1 MRGLVLTSLI
11 FITSCGT
18 VSDVN
23 SAMKNKREE
32 IKAQNIVTIA
42 DALETLNTA
51 NREDAFV
58 YAISKQSVAQVVF
71 PKIVKAGIAI
81 GANYGEGFLIR
92 DGNVVA
98 LIKLTGGNLGFQ
110 VGGQTYSQVT
120 YILSEKRYNSLISN
134 SRISLNGSISMA
146 VNGRIKNS
154 ILTSDALKGDLYTVQ
169 FNETGTVFGA
179 SLESIYYS
187 VRQHYRKPNKQ

>member
-1 MRGLVLTSLI
+1 MQRIVLIALFLV
-11 FITSCGT
+11 TSCSTLNGL
-18 VSDVN
+18 N
-23 SAMKNKREE
+23 SSFKYKQEE
-32 IKAQNIVTIA
+32 IRSRNIVTHK
-42 DALETLNTA
+42 DAFKTLSIA
-51 NREDAFV
+51 NRQNSFV

-71 PKIVKAGIAI
+71 PKIVKAGVLI

-98 LIKLTGGNLGFQ
+98 LIDLTGGNLGFQ

-179 SLESIYYS
+179 TLEGLYYH
-187 VRQHYRKPNKQ
+187 VREK

>member
-32 IKAQNIVTIA
+32 IKAQNIVTVE
-42 DALETLNTA
+42 DALETLNAA
-51 NREDAFV
+51 NREDAFA

-71 PKIVKAGIAI
+71 PKIVKAGFAI

-92 DGNVVA
+92 NDKVVA
-98 LIKLTGGNLGFQ
+98 LIDLAGGNLGFQ
-110 VGGQTYSQVT
+110 AGAQTYSQVT
-120 YILSEKRYNSLISN
+120 YILSEKRYQDLIKN
-134 SRISLNGSISMA
+134 NRISLNGSISSA
-146 VNGRIKNS
+146 VNGRVQNS
-154 ILTSDALKGDLYTVQ
+154 ILTTDAIKGDLYTVQ
-169 FNETGTVFGA
+169 LKVTGTIFGL
-179 SLESIYYS
+179 SLEGLHYSIRS
-187 VRQHYRKPNKQ
+187 TKSPI

>member
-1 MRGLVLTSLI
+1 MRGLVLTSLL

-32 IKAQNIVTIA
+32 IKAQNIVTIE
-42 DALETLNTA
+42 DALETLNAA

-71 PKIVKAGIAI
+71 PKIVKAGFVI

-92 DGNVVA
+92 DDKVVA
-98 LIKLTGGNLGFQ
+98 LIDLAGGNLGFQ
-110 VGGQTYSQVT
+110 AGGQTYSQVT
-120 YILSEKRYNSLISN
+120 YILSEKRYQDLVSKD
-134 SRISLNGSISMA
+134 RISLNGTLSIA
-146 VNGRIKNS
+146 INGRIRNS
-154 ILTSDALKGDLYTVQ
+154 TLTSDALNGDLYTVH

-179 SLESIYYS
+179 NIEGLYYTVRRES
-187 VRQHYRKPNKQ
+187 

>member
-1 MRGLVLTSLI
+1 MRGLVLSSLI

-23 SAMKNKREE
+23 SAIKNKREE
-32 IKAQNIVTIA
+32 IKAQNIVTIE
-42 DALETLNTA
+42 DALKTLNAA
-51 NREDAFV
+51 NRQDAFA

-71 PKIVKAGIAI
+71 PKIVKAGFAI

-98 LIKLTGGNLGFQ
+98 LINLVGGNLGFQ

-120 YILSEKRYNSLISN
+120 YILSEQRYQDLVNKD
-134 SRISLNGSISMA
+134 RISLNGTVSIA
-146 VNGRIKNS
+146 INGRIKNS
-154 ILTSDALKGDLYTVQ
+154 TLTSDALKGDLYTVH

-179 SLESIYYS
+179 SLEGL
-187 VRQHYRKPNKQ
+187 HYNIRR

>member
-1 MRGLVLTSLI
+1 MQRFALI
-11 FITSCGT
+11 ALLFTTSCGAL
-18 VSDVN
+18 DGLN
-23 SAMKNKREE
+23 SSLKYKQDE
-32 IKAQNIVTIA
+32 IRAQNIVTDK
-42 DALETLNTA
+42 DALKILSTA
-51 NREDAFV
+51 NRQNSFV
-58 YAISKQSVAQVVF
+58 YAISKQSIAQVIF
-71 PKIVKAGIAI
+71 PKIVKAGVLI

-98 LIKLTGGNLGFQ
+98 LIDLVGGNLGFQ

-134 SRISLNGSISMA
+134 SRISLNGSISIA

-179 SLESIYYS
+179 SLEGLYYQL
-187 VRQHYRKPNKQ
+187 REK